1 MSIVI
6 NLLLTFLQVVG
17 GFFAHSQALM
27 AERLGDPSLP
37 DNRVVFHYL
46 DGKVD
51 AEIYLAAAS
60 RQAGQADALQARCDE
75 LVRDDE
81 LFRVIHVHRS
91 HAQN

>member
-6 NLLLTFLQVVG
+6 NLLLTFFQVVG

-27 AERLGDPSLP
+27 AERLGDPGLL

-46 DGKVD
+46 DSKVD
-51 AEIYLAAAS
+51 AEIYLAAS
-60 RQAGQADALQARCDE
+60 QQAGQADALQARCDE

-81 LFRVIHVHRS
+81 LFRAIHVHRS